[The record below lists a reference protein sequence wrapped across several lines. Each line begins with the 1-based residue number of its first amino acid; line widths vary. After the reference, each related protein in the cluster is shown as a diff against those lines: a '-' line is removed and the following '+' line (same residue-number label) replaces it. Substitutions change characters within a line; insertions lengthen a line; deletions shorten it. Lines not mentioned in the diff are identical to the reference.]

1 MDKLE
6 IEIGLFQEILDAGA
20 RVEFVKVG
28 GFIEVKSEL
37 ALRRNYVLLHK
48 FERVIDFFQEY
59 PLRPLLMAIDRK
71 KREEQAKI
79 MAGSG

>member
-20 RVEFVKVG
+20 SVKFVKVG

-37 ALRRNYVLLHK
+37 SLRRNYVLRH
-48 FERVIDFFQEY
+48 RVDRVAEFFQEY
-59 PLRPLLMAIDRK
+59 PLRPLLMAIGRK
-71 KREEQAKI
+71 KREEQAKVE
-79 MAGSG
+79 